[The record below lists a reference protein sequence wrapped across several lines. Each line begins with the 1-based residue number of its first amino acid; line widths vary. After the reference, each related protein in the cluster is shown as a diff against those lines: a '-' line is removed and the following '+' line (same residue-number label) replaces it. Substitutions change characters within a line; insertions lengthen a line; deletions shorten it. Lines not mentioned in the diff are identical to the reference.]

1 MLHMGM
7 GLLDRETGKLRYF
20 AEGREDSLAMSVVAA
35 DGSIYVAHSPLRR
48 AVGKAM
54 YPDLTADITGG
65 IARFKPIRLDLL
77 ARDAICAAQA
87 RGANAST
94 LNQTTELAAINT
106 DIRQIK
112 VLLKQAGNAITKAVS
127 DGDMAADKAST
138 LGNLLEQGT
147 SNLTRA
153 SLEQAVS
160 DLASACAMLH

>member
-54 YPDLTADITGG
+54 YPDLTPDVTGG

-77 ARDAICAAQA
+77 ARDAICAAEA
-87 RGANAST
+87 RAANAST
-94 LNQTTELAAINT
+94 LDQVAETAAVST
-106 DIRQIK
+106 DIRQIRF
-112 VLLKQAGNAITKAVS
+112 LITQTENAIEQAVS
-127 DGDMAADKAST
+127 DGDMTQGDADP
-138 LGNLLEQGT
+138 LRDLLEQ
-147 SNLTRA
+147 SFA
-153 SLEQAVS
+153 SLAAG
-160 DLASACAMLH
+160 DLASSATTLNSACEMFD